1 MTGLQDDP
9 CTNHIMSTSSECP
22 PTQSCEG
29 LTLESALTI
38 RPKAPVLPERQ
49 AVPTV
54 SRHPRSAGGGARLEA
69 LCCPAGSGAQATTIH
84 QQVTSESAFS
94 STLSSHLGRQ
104 RKRSGRCWGAGGRE
118 GWACEG
124 PEREDERKKRGL
136 WEDHSLG
143 RALCS

>member
-1 MTGLQDDP
+1 M
-9 CTNHIMSTSSECP
+9 
-22 PTQSCEG
+22 
-29 LTLESALTI
+29 LTV

-54 SRHPRSAGGGARLEA
+54 SRHPRSVGGGAQLEA

-104 RKRSGRCWGAGGRE
+104 ETQRQMLWGRGQGGV
-118 GWACEG
+118 GM
-124 PEREDERKKRGL
+124 
-136 WEDHSLG
+136 
-143 RALCS
+143 

>member
-94 STLSSHLGRQ
+94 STLSSHPLIPPGETEETQRQMLG
-104 RKRSGRCWGAGGRE
+104 GG
-118 GWACEG
+118 GQG
-124 PEREDERKKRGL
+124 GV
-136 WEDHSLG
+136 G
-143 RALCS
+143 M